1 MINFMIELL
10 APAGNREKLE
20 LALAYGA
27 NAVYLGGDNFS
38 LRNQSGNF
46 TLAGLKEAVALAH
59 KSNVKVYITCN
70 IYPRNHEI
78 GAIGDFLKATGQIG
92 PDAFI
97 IADVGVLALARQF
110 APHIPVHLSTQAN
123 TTSAAAVKFWQSLNI
138 CRVNM
143 ARELSLAEI
152 RVIHEAAPDM
162 ELEAFVHG
170 SMCISHSGRC
180 LMSSFMANRDGNRGL
195 CAHPCRWQYYLV
207 EEQRPGQYHPVLE
220 DERGTYFFNSRDLCM
235 LPHLDKMALSGVT
248 SLKIE
253 GRMKTAHYLATVLR
267 VYRQALNAYYADPLN
282 YKADPNWLNELE
294 MVNTRGYTTGFYL
307 GHDDARALTPDYD
320 NTRLQ
325 PKGLFV
331 AKVTQDGAT
340 DSLSAEA
347 RNQLKVNDR
356 LMIISPA
363 KSTICNYTLLS
374 IKNMDGENMQVM
386 NPGQTGYLTLKS
398 DLGRVDEVSALS
410 IIRKFV

>member
-1 MINFMIELL
+1 MMELL

-20 LALAYGA
+20 LAIAYGA
-27 NAVYLGGDNFS
+27 DAVYLGGADFS

-46 TLAGLKEAVALAH
+46 SLAALKDAIAFAH
-59 KSNVKVYITCN
+59 AAKVKVYLACN
-70 IYPRNHEI
+70 IYPRNYEI
-78 GAIGDFLKATGQIG
+78 DAIGDFIKTTAAMN

-97 IADVGVLALARQF
+97 IADAGVLMLAREF

-123 TTSAAAVKFWQSLNI
+123 TTSYAAVKFWQRHNV

-152 RVIHEAAPDM
+152 AAIHEHVPAM

-170 SMCISHSGRC
+170 AMCISHSGRC
-180 LMSSFMANRDGNRGL
+180 LMSSFMANRDSNRGL

-235 LPHLDKMALSGVT
+235 LPHLAKMVRSGLT

-253 GRMKTAHYLATVLR
+253 GRMKTVHYLATVLR
-267 VYRQALNAYYADPLN
+267 VYREALDACLAAPDSYTV
-282 YKADPNWLNELE
+282 KQSWLDELAT
-294 MVNTRGYTTGFYL
+294 VNTRGYTTGFYL
-307 GHDDARALTPDYD
+307 GDNDAEALAPDYD

-325 PKGLFV
+325 PEWLFA
-331 AKVTQDGAT
+331 AKTQQNSFA
-340 DSLSAEA
+340 SSVLVEA
-347 RNQLKVNDR
+347 RNQLKPGDKLAV
-356 LMIISPA
+356 ISPQEND
-363 KSTICNYTLLS
+363 IRNYTLIGMKSVDQNS
-374 IKNMDGENMQVM
+374 IQSINPSQV
-386 NPGQTGYLTLKS
+386 GYLELESEKE
-398 DLGRVDEVSALS
+398 GVDEIKAMS
-410 IIRKFV
+410 IIRKMITK

>member
-1 MINFMIELL
+1 MMELL

-20 LALAYGA
+20 LAIAYGA
-27 NAVYLGGDNFS
+27 DAVYLGGENFS

-46 TLAGLKEAVALAH
+46 TLTELKDAVKLAH
-59 KSNVKVYITCN
+59 AANVKVYLTCN
-70 IYPRNHEI
+70 IYPRNHEV
-78 GAIGDFLKATGQIG
+78 AALGDFIKAVGALG

-110 APHIPVHLSTQAN
+110 APHVPVHLSTQAN
-123 TTSAAAVKFWQSLNI
+123 TTSFAAVKFWQDFNV
-138 CRVNM
+138 CRVNV

-152 RVIHEAAPDM
+152 AAMHAATPEM

-170 SMCISHSGRC
+170 AMCISHSGRC
-180 LMSSFMANRDGNRGL
+180 LMSSFMANRDGNRGM

-235 LPHLDKMALSGVT
+235 LPHLDKMAQSGIA

-253 GRMKTAHYLATVLR
+253 GRMKTVHYLATVLR
-267 VYRQALNAYYADPLN
+267 VYRMALNAYYADPLH
-282 YKADPNWLNELE
+282 YKVEQGWLDELE

-307 GHDDARALTPDYD
+307 GLNDDQALVPDYD

-325 PKGLFV
+325 PKGLFA
-331 AKVTQDGAT
+331 AKIQQDGT
-340 DSLSAEA
+340 TENIFVEA

-356 LMIISPA
+356 LIIVSPY
-363 KSTICNYTLLS
+363 KNNVCNYTLIG
-374 IKNMDGENMQVM
+374 IKNVDNQSIQTL
-386 NPGQTGYLTLKS
+386 NPSQIGYLALES
-398 DLGRVDEVSALS
+398 DSGSVDEVEKLS
-410 IIRKFV
+410 MIRKII